1 MSSLHRLIILGI
13 MNANIFALP
22 LLAALVYLIARSKT
36 KGKAATFALGSMVVC
51 FVLMFLL
58 ISIVPTLDTRFFGM
72 MMGYVSLLVGV
83 MTALFY
89 DRKSRP
95 NSIEKR

>member
-1 MSSLHRLIILGI
+1 

-22 LLAALVYLIARSKT
+22 LLATLVYLIARSKT
-36 KGKAATFALGSMVVC
+36 REKTATFALGSMVVC

-58 ISIVPTLDTRFFGM
+58 ISIVPTLDTRFFGK
-72 MMGYVSLLVGV
+72 MMGYVSLLVGI

-89 DRKSRP
+89 SSKSQP
-95 NSIEKR
+95 NSIEK